1 MQRELLDDKFH
12 DECGVFG
19 IYNKNN
25 WNTAEMT
32 YFGLYALQHRG
43 QESAGIAINDNGTI
57 IYHKEMGMVSEVFD
71 EVIINHLHGQ
81 MAIGHV
87 RSAMSGEN
95 QKENTQPLVLKYTKG
110 NMALAHNGSLVNAAK
125 IRNDLEEKGFLFQSY
140 SDAEVIAALL
150 SKERIRHHSIEESL
164 VEVMKQIKGAYSLL
178 VMTPHKL
185 IAARDPLGMRPL
197 CIGKKDDSYV
207 FSSETA
213 ALETIGANFVR
224 DVKPGEIV
232 VVNEEGITSIQ
243 TEAPKE
249 SKMCI
254 FEFVYFARPDS
265 IIDGADVY
273 EARLEAGKILAR
285 EHPVDAD
292 LVIGV
297 PDSGLTAALGYAMES
312 GIPYGDGLMKNRYI
326 GRTFIRP
333 SQEMREQAVRLK
345 LNPLKSQVDGKRII
359 MIDDSIV
366 RGTTSKRIV
375 KMLKEVGAKE
385 VHIRV
390 SSPPVYYPCY
400 FGIDTPHKE
409 NLIANHYSIEEI
421 AELIGA
427 DSLAFLSI
435 EGLKK
440 TPIGAKCGFCTA
452 CFDGNYPIN
461 VDKEEKEYGL

>member
-1 MQRELLDDKFH
+1 
-12 DECGVFG
+12 
-19 IYNKNN
+19 
-25 WNTAEMT
+25 
-32 YFGLYALQHRG
+32 
-43 QESAGIAINDNGTI
+43 
-57 IYHKEMGMVSEVFD
+57 
-71 EVIINHLHGQ
+71 
-81 MAIGHV
+81 
-87 RSAMSGEN
+87 
-95 QKENTQPLVLKYTKG
+95 
-110 NMALAHNGSLVNAAK
+110 
-125 IRNDLEEKGFLFQSY
+125 
-140 SDAEVIAALL
+140 
-150 SKERIRHHSIEESL
+150 
-164 VEVMKQIKGAYSLL
+164 
-178 VMTPHKL
+178 
-185 IAARDPLGMRPL
+185 MRPL
-197 CIGKKDDSYV
+197 CIGKKDDSYI

-213 ALETIGANFVR
+213 ALETVGAKFIR

-232 VVNEEGITSIQ
+232 IANEEGMKSIQ

-265 IIDGADVY
+265 IIDGAYVY
-273 EARLEAGKILAR
+273 EARLEAGKILAK
-285 EHPVDAD
+285 EQPVDAD

-297 PDSGLTAALGYAMES
+297 PDSGLTAAIGYARES

-326 GRTFIRP
+326 GRTFIQP

-345 LNPLKSQVDGKRII
+345 LNPFKSQVEGKRII

-375 KMLKEVGAKE
+375 KMLKDAGAKE
-385 VHIRV
+385 VHIRI

-400 FGIDTPHKE
+400 FGIDTPHRK

-421 AELIGA
+421 AKLIGA

-452 CFDGNYPIN
+452 CFDGNYPIK
-461 VDKEEKEYGL
+461 VDKEEEK